1 MKYTLPVLTVA
12 GLVVLPAAIV
22 LAQFPQ
28 TPIEA
33 APAVSLPPLVA
44 QSASA
49 PGSPPSEG
57 QQLVRDALESLLR
70 QPGVEARIRQRVEI
84 LNQRLVGAGTYLQL
98 QGPGQP
104 LLCRLELKLQLGNSA
119 SSVQQVCDGRFLW
132 TRRDLSGSQVLSRVD
147 LRQIDEALA
156 QSATVQGSGG
166 PAPQWNAARLARG
179 GLPALL
185 QSLEDHFD
193 FGPPRAD
200 SIRFPVASGDSD
212 AGPQLEVQPVWIVE
226 GRWKPK
232 RVLQW
237 LPEQR
242 EAIERG
248 ESPRLESLPGHL
260 PHRVELVLGRET
272 FIPLFPYRIEYQTL
286 VKDSEGDLTGTST
299 PMLTM
304 ELFEVNARADLQPH
318 FFEYH
323 PGDQAVVDETAQFLQ
338 RLRAG

>member
-1 MKYTLPVLTVA
+1 MKYTLPVLTLA
-12 GLVVLPAAIV
+12 GLVLLPAVIG
-22 LAQFPQ
+22 LAQFPR
-28 TPIEA
+28 TASEP
-33 APAVSLPPLVA
+33 APAVSVPPLVA
-44 QSASA
+44 QSSPV
-49 PGSPPSEG
+49 PGLPPSQG

-70 QPGVEARIRQRVEI
+70 QPGVEARIRQRVDI
-84 LNQRLVGAGTYLQL
+84 LNQRLVGAGTYLQF
-98 QGPGQP
+98 QRPGQP

-132 TRRDLSGSQVLSRVD
+132 TRRDLPGSQVLSRVD

-156 QSATVQGSGG
+156 RSGTVQGRGG

-212 AGPQLEVQPVWIVE
+212 AGPQLEEQPVWILE

-232 RVLQW
+232 QVLQW

-242 EAIERG
+242 DATEHG
-248 ESPRLESLPGHL
+248 EPPRLESLPAHL
-260 PHRVELVLGRET
+260 PHRVELVLGRDT
-272 FIPLFPYRIEYQTL
+272 FIPLFPYRIEYQKFA
-286 VKDSEGDLTGTST
+286 KDSEGKLSGTST

-318 FFEYH
+318 FFEYQ